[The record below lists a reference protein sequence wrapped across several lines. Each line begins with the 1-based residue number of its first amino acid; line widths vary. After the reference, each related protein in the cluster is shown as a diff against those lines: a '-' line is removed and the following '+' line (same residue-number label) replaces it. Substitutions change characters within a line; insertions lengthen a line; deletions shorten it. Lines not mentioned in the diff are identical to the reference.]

1 MWLTDLNL
9 NIISTQYYPF
19 LMKKIST
26 LVLTVMLAVGSMLS
40 VTGAPLSRR
49 AVSNPIAS
57 SA

>member
-40 VTGAPLSRR
+40 VTGAPRTES
-49 AVSNPIAS
+49 VG
-57 SA
+57 